1 MSSAAAAEIAAVA
14 ARLVVD
20 EGMEYAAA
28 KRKAARQLGR
38 AGTRGA

>member
-1 MSSAAAAEIAAVA
+1 MGVSLAAEIASAA

-20 EGMEYAAA
+20 EGMEYGQA

-38 AGTRGA
+38 PPRAT